1 MTAAEYLTL
10 LEDRHRWIA
19 SVYQHLSDANT
30 DTLLMPTVPVVAPPI
45 ALLRDSDE
53 LYGATNLLM
62 LRNPTLINFLD
73 GCALSLPCHKLGEAP
88 VGLTLAA
95 GHEHDER
102 MLALHVAVEAALA
115 QCAEKLRSVPHKWSA
130 S

>member
-10 LEDRHRWIA
+10 LEDRRRWIA
-19 SVYQHLSDANT
+19 SGYQRLSDANT
-30 DTLLMPTVPVVAPPI
+30 DTLLMPIVPVVAPPI
-45 ALLRDSDE
+45 SLLRDGDE

-73 GCALSLPCHKLGEAP
+73 GCALSLPCQKLGEAP

-95 GHEHDER
+95 GHGHGER
-102 MLALHVAVEAALA
+102 LLALGVADEAALA
-115 QCAEKLRSVPHKWSA
+115 QCA
-130 S
+130 

>member
-1 MTAAEYLTL
+1 MTAAEYPTL
-10 LEDRHRWIA
+10 LEVRHRWIA
-19 SVYQHLSDANT
+19 SLYQRLLDANT
-30 DTLLMPTVPVVAPPI
+30 DTLLMPTVPVVDPPI

-62 LRNPTLINFLD
+62 LRNPTLINLLD

-95 GHEHDER
+95 GHGHDER
-102 MLALHVAVEAALA
+102 LLALRVAVEAALA
-115 QCAEKLRSVPHKWSA
+115 QFA
-130 S
+130 